1 MKFTERSNGLY
12 LENVKS
18 SDIRFSNLAG
28 RLTGS
33 IYEDPDKP
41 KHVLVLWIEDEQV
54 VDILRGYNLNVKEVN
69 ELERIM
75 RGNNEDRKREVEQD
89 KRLAKELANTTR
101 YSLEFKAYPKVR
113 TNRNT
118 GKKEQYPK
126 VMLRTTGNTVRLEAG
141 SFGVA
146 DSAHV
151 DNIDIRF
158 HPWQYDDRKPMCVAV
173 LDEVWVTVDES
184 AGEVDDSYF
193 DDKYGYSDLAAE
205 EAYADEVAANEPDEE
220 DIPFK

>member
-12 LENVKS
+12 LENIKS
-18 SDIRFSNLAG
+18 SEIRFSNLAG

-33 IYEDPDKP
+33 VYEDPNKP
-41 KHVLVLWIEDEQV
+41 KHVLVLWIEDEKI
-54 VDILRGYNLNVKEVN
+54 VDVLRGYNLNVKEVN

-75 RGNNEDRKREVEQD
+75 RGSNEDRKREVEQD

-113 TNRNT
+113 TNRST
-118 GKKEQYPK
+118 GKSEQYPK

-141 SFGVA
+141 SFGVV

-158 HPWQYDDRKPMCVAV
+158 HPWQYDDRKPDCVTV

-193 DDKYGYSDLAAE
+193 NDKYGYSETDAE
-205 EAYADEVAANEPDEE
+205 EAYADAVAASEDDE
-220 DIPFK
+220 DVPFK